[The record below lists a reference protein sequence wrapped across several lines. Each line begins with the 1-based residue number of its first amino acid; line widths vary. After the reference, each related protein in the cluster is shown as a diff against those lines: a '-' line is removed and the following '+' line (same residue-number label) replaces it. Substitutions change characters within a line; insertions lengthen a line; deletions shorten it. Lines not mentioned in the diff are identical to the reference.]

1 MGSYSAIAQ
10 IASGRI
16 EQRSKAWTYRDD
28 PVKWAEEFMGLQVW
42 SKQKEILYSI
52 RDNRATAVAAGHGVG
67 KSWIAALA
75 ACWWIDT
82 HPLDEVFVA
91 STAPT
96 VDQVNAIL
104 WTNIKKFHEL
114 AKRRY
119 DEGLTD
125 HPLPGYVTNDSK
137 WKTDS
142 GVLIG
147 QGRKPPNEASDV
159 AFQGVHATYL
169 LAIGDEAVGLNAG
182 MIGALANIATGVHN
196 RQLLIANPTDPTCE
210 MAKIWVKETESWNR
224 MHISVFDSPLV
235 TGEAGFDPARAEG
248 MSGWNYIN
256 ERKEEWGE
264 DDPRYIA
271 RVLGQWAF
279 DSGNTV
285 FSESDITNCLNAYVL
300 PDPDAPIHLG
310 VDIAWSDKGD
320 FSSIY
325 SCQSGE
331 VWETD
336 DETGKPAIATGRQGW
351 IVRRVAIWKGAPLAG
366 HNPDNPSNAD
376 RIIDF
381 TMATGGQFVKVD
393 SSGVGMAVIQDLASR
408 DLTFDLYK
416 MAGGDPARENKTYT
430 NSRAEA
436 FFDMKIAAHQGL
448 LDLDIEDED
457 FIDQL
462 RSIQYEYDARNRIK
476 IQSKADM
483 RKEGKKSP
491 DFADAAW
498 YSFYIPEDMRDEF
511 GRLGSVVAIE
521 PEEIPDFG
529 FHDLITSEGWP
540 M

>member
-1 MGSYSAIAQ
+1 MSITDIAG
-10 IASGRI
+10 IAL
-16 EQRSKAWTYRDD
+16 EKLDQKSKARRYVND
-28 PVKWAEEFMGLQVW
+28 PVAWAEEYLGLQLW

-67 KSWIAALA
+67 KSFVAGVA
-75 ACWWIDT
+75 ACWWMDV
-82 HPLDEVFVA
+82 HPPEEVALV

-96 VDQVNAIL
+96 VAQTDVL
-104 WTNIKKFHEL
+104 WNNIKMFYAIAE
-114 AKRRY
+114 RRY
-119 DEGLTD
+119 NEGLVD
-125 HPLPGYVTNDSK
+125 HKLPGYVTGDNKLKIDGRK
-137 WKTDS
+137 V
-142 GVLIG
+142 GE
-147 QGRKPPNEASDV
+147 GRKPAEQNAQDSL
-159 AFQGVHATYL
+159 QGTHATYL
-169 LAIGDEAVGLNAG
+169 LAIGDEAVGLSNK
-182 MIGALANIATGVHN
+182 ILDALGNMATGPHN
-196 RQLLIANPTDPTCE
+196 RQLLIANPTDPSSA
-210 MAKIWVKETESWNR
+210 MAQIWKKNLSQWRR
-224 MHISVFDSPLV
+224 MHIGVFDSPAV
-235 TGEAGFDPARAEG
+235 TNEPGFDVSQASAL
-248 MSGWNYIN
+248 SGLDYI
-256 ERKEEWGE
+256 EQMREQWGE
-264 DDPRYIA
+264 DHPIYIS

-279 DSGNTV
+279 DRGNSV
-285 FSESDITNCLNAYVL
+285 FTESDITNCLNAYVL

-376 RIIDF
+376 RIVDF

-448 LDLDIEDED
+448 LDLDIDDED

-511 GRLGSVVAIE
+511 GRLGSVVAVE

>member
-1 MGSYSAIAQ
+1 MGNYTAIAE
-10 IASGRI
+10 IAAGRI
-16 EQRSKAWTYRDD
+16 EQRSKAHAYRDD
-28 PVKWAEEFMGLQVW
+28 PVKWATEFMGLQVW

-119 DEGLTD
+119 DEGITD

-235 TGEAGFDPARAEG
+235 TNEPGFDQSRAEG

-256 ERKEEWGE
+256 ERREEWGE

-285 FSESDITNCLNAYVL
+285 FSEGDITNCLNAYVL

-320 FSSIY
+320 FSSVY

-336 DETGKPAIATGRQGW
+336 DETGKPDIQTGRRGW
-351 IVRRVAIWKGAPLAG
+351 VVRRVAIWKGAPLAG

-376 RIIDF
+376 RIIEF
-381 TMATGGQFVKVD
+381 AQAVGGQFVKVD

-408 DLTFDLYK
+408 NLTFDLYK
-416 MAGGDPARENKTYT
+416 MAGGDPARESRTYT

-448 LDLDIEDED
+448 LDLDIDDED

-483 RKEGKKSP
+483 RKEGKRSP

-498 YSFYIPEDMRDEF
+498 YAFYIPEDMRESGPKKGDVITFNAEDY
-511 GRLGSVVAIE
+511 
-521 PEEIPDFG
+521 IPDWYE
-529 FHDLITSEGWP
+529 DLRGLP
-540 M
+540 V

>member
-1 MGSYSAIAQ
+1 MGNFSAIAG

-16 EQRSKAWTYRDD
+16 EQRSKAWAYRED
-28 PVKWAEEFMGLQVW
+28 PVLWATEFMGLQVW
-42 SKQKEILYSI
+42 SKQKDILYSI
-52 RDNRATAVAAGHGVG
+52 RDSRATAVAAGHGVG

-119 DEGLTD
+119 DEGVTD

-147 QGRKPPNEASDV
+147 QGRKPPNEDSDV

-210 MAKIWVKETESWNR
+210 MAKIWVKETASWNR

-235 TGEAGFDPARAEG
+235 TNEIGFDQSKAEG

-256 ERKEEWGE
+256 ERREEWGE

-285 FSESDITNCLNAYVL
+285 FSEDDITKSLNAYVL
-300 PDPDAPIHLG
+300 ADPDEPIHLG

-320 FSSIY
+320 FSSVY
-325 SCQSGE
+325 SCQRGD
-331 VWETD
+331 VWEID
-336 DETGKPAIATGRQGW
+336 DESGKPVVRTDRRGW

-366 HNPDNPSNAD
+366 YNPDNPSNAD
-376 RIIDF
+376 RIVDVSL
-381 TMATGGQFVKVD
+381 ATGAPFVKVD
-393 SSGVGMAVIQDLASR
+393 SSGVGMAVIHDLSTR
-408 DLTFDLYK
+408 VVTFDLYK
-416 MAGGDPARENKTYT
+416 MAGNDPARENRTYT

-448 LDLDIEDED
+448 LDLDIDDED

-462 RSIQYEYDARNRIK
+462 RGVQYEYDARNRIK
-476 IQSKADM
+476 IQSKSDM

-498 YSFYIPEDMRDEF
+498 YAFYVPEDMRDS
-511 GRLGSVVAIE
+511 GPKKGDVVTFEAE
-521 PEEIPDFG
+521 DYVPDWFS
-529 FHDLITSEGWP
+529 DLRGMP
-540 M
+540 V